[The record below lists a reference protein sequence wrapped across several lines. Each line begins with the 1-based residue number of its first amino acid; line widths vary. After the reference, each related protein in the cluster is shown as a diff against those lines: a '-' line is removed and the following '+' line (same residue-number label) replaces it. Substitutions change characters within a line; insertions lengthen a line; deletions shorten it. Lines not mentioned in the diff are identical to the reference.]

1 MIKNKTKESFT
12 IYTVQTSFDEE
23 TWFSTPCNPRIEIV
37 QKMDEAYD
45 LTGMTGFMNLED
57 ARKLVLL
64 ERGPIGRYR
73 ITKLRVTI
81 HREVVE
87 EHVAS

>member
-1 MIKNKTKESFT
+1 MIKNETKESFT
-12 IYTVQTSFDEE
+12 IYNVQTSFDGEK
-23 TWFSTPCNPRIEIV
+23 WFSTPCNPRSEIV
-37 QKMDEAYD
+37 EKMFEAHD
-45 LTGMTGFMNLED
+45 LTGMMGFIDLDD
-57 ARKLVLL
+57 ARKLVSL
-64 ERGPIGRYR
+64 ECVPNAHYR